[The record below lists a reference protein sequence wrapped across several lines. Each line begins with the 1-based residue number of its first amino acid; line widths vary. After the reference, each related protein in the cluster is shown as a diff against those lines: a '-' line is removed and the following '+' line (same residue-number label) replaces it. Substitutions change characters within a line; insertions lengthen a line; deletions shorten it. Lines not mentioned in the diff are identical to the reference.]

1 MFMVDFLVMLCENA
15 KIYKYHD
22 LKTLLP
28 EIYGQKISIESA
40 SRILDPYIKKIEEV
54 EEDQEIIGRIYK
66 QLGEYKKILLESL
79 SNNSHINQYDGNPVI
94 NENNANAILVDF
106 VNFLS
111 SVSHVDI
118 IFHL

>member
-1 MFMVDFLVMLCENA
+1 MVDFLIMLCENA
-15 KIYKYHD
+15 KIYKYHN
-22 LKTLLP
+22 LKNLLP

-54 EEDQEIIGRIYK
+54 EKDQEIIGRIYK
-66 QLGEYKKILLESL
+66 QLEEYKKILFESL
-79 SNNSHINQYDGNPVI
+79 SNNSHINEYDGNPI
-94 NENNANAILVDF
+94 MNENNADAILIDF

-111 SVSHVDI
+111 SVSQVDI